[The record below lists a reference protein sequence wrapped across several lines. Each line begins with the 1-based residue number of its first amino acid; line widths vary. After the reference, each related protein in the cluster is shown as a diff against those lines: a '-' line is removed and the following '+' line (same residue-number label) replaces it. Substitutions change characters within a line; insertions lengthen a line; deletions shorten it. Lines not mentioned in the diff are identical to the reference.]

1 VQSEQYSW
9 KIAVAIYKISVKN
22 GDKILKQ
29 REIGKGGPKVGEVGF
44 GAMSFG
50 GIFGPTDK
58 AASFA
63 TLDAALETGTTH
75 IDTALI
81 YGPHTSEEIIGEWLR
96 EHPNARQKL
105 HIATKGGIQPTPRA
119 IINEAKFM
127 RECLEGS
134 LKRLGID
141 CIDLYYIHRRDP
153 SIPIEEVT
161 QTLANFVKEGKI
173 KAIGYSEIAPTSLE
187 RASTI
192 HHIAA
197 VQNEYSL
204 WSRQPELGMID
215 ACARHGTTL
224 VAFSPI
230 ARGALAD
237 KVFDPEMLGE
247 NDWRRQMP
255 RISNDTWPRNAP
267 RIAAFRKFANER
279 GWSAEALALAWV
291 LSRGPH
297 IVPIPGTR
305 TAEHLQRNASASAIN
320 LNDADLAEINR
331 LLPAG
336 WAHGHRYSDA
346 QQGGVEQYC

>member
-1 VQSEQYSW
+1 MR
-9 KIAVAIYKISVKN
+9 
-22 GDKILKQ
+22 Q
-29 REIGKGGPKVGEVGF
+29 REIGKGGPKVGEVGL

-63 TLDAALETGTTH
+63 TLNAALETGTTH

-96 EHPNARQKL
+96 HHPGARQKL
-105 HIATKGGIQPTPRA
+105 HIATKGGIRPNPRA
-119 IINEAKFM
+119 IINGADFL
-127 RECLEGS
+127 RSCLEGS
-134 LKRLGID
+134 LKRLGVE
-141 CIDLYYIHRRDP
+141 CVDLYYIHRRDQ

-161 QTLANFVKEGKI
+161 HTLAGFVQEGKV

-187 RASTI
+187 RAAAI
-192 HHIAA
+192 HPIAA

-204 WSRQPELGMID
+204 WSRQPELGMIE

-224 VAFSPI
+224 VAFSPV
-230 ARGALAD
+230 ARGALTD
-237 KVFDPEMLGE
+237 QVFDPKFLGQG
-247 NDWRRQMP
+247 DWRLQMP
-255 RISNDTWPRNAP
+255 RISADAWPRNAP
-267 RIAAFRKFANER
+267 RIAAFRSFAQAR
-279 GWSAEALALAWV
+279 GWTTEALALAWV
-291 LSRGPH
+291 LSRAPH

-305 TAEHLQRNASASAIN
+305 TPEHLKRNAAASEITLSAQ
-320 LNDADLAEINR
+320 DLAEINR

-336 WAHGHRYSDA
+336 WAHGHRYSDQ